1 MNRDL
6 SDAFREKFNDVIK
19 VDYYS
24 LSKKTDKFRL
34 NVDVKKVNTYQDLKD
49 FMENYS
55 DYLSFLGKTQIEL
68 ILKEIDWNTSIYTI
82 LAANK
87 FKKGL
92 KSNTLKVWN

>member
-1 MNRDL
+1 MNRNL
-6 SDAFREKFNDVIK
+6 NDAFIEKFNEVVS

-34 NVDVKKVNTYQDLKD
+34 NVDVKKVVTYQDLKD
-49 FMENYS
+49 FMENYK
-55 DYLSFLGKTQIEL
+55 DYLSFLGKTRIEF
-68 ILKEIDWNTSIYTI
+68 ILKEIEWNTSVYTV

-92 KSNTLKVWN
+92 KSNTLKVR